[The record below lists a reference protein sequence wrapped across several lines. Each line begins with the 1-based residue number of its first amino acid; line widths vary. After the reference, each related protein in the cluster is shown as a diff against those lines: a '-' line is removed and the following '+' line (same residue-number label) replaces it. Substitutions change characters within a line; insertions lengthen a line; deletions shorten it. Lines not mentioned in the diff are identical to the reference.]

1 VSVSPR
7 RFFVMHLPE
16 DEPARKDGYVYGVQ
30 ILNAKGEGELEG
42 YLKPGQSYLEIA
54 GYIVPE
60 PVIEA
65 ARRQRNGQGDYVDEQ
80 GRRLSP
86 F

>member
-1 VSVSPR
+1 
-7 RFFVMHLPE
+7 MHLPE
-16 DEPARKDGYVYGVQ
+16 DEPARADGYVFGVQ

-42 YLKPGQSYLEIA
+42 YLRADQEYLEID
-54 GYIVPE
+54 GNIIPE
-60 PVIEA
+60 AVVAA

-80 GRRLSP
+80 GHSLPP